1 MRINPLEDGSLR
13 SSNVKKKKKSKK
25 SQKIGSGFQEGFIE
39 TLEEVQIS
47 DLERALQATIKEVVD
62 LGNNLIRS
70 PTTQNFHKYREAVKS
85 FLKLIEKRLYIV
97 DKNFS
102 PQEGLYMVA
111 REVDENLQQIAESLI
126 DVEKSALNLSAKVET
141 IYGLL
146 MDLYR

>member
-1 MRINPLEDGSLR
+1 LRINPLEDGSLR
-13 SSNVKKKKKSKK
+13 SSNVKKKKSKK
-25 SQKIGSGFQEGFIE
+25 SQKIESDFQKGFIE
-39 TLEEVQIS
+39 TLEDIQVS

-70 PTTQNFHKYREAVKS
+70 PTTQNFHEYREAVKS

-111 REVDENLQQIAESLI
+111 REVDEKLQQIAESLI
-126 DVEKSALNLSAKVET
+126 DMEKSALNLSAKIET